1 MPDQANRIVARTEMP
16 HVGVKCLG
24 PGHSDKNA
32 TQNEKTRIA
41 VREQITQ
48 TIKRVQGRK
57 RIPEAAL
64 QKLRRYASV
73 VSRNYGIITSVA
85 ASASLAR
92 RIFSRIFTPEA
103 RQTYFFG
110 FWLRSAR

>member
-24 PGHSDKNA
+24 PGHTEKNA

-48 TIKRVQGRK
+48 TIKRVQGSQR
-57 RIPEAAL
+57 P
-64 QKLRRYASV
+64 RYRSSGAML
-73 VSRNYGIITSVA
+73 
-85 ASASLAR
+85 ASAGSRLNVQFLA
-92 RIFSRIFTPEA
+92 TEE
-103 RQTYFFG
+103 
-110 FWLRSAR
+110 